1 LRIDKL
7 RPFRCGPAKP
17 SPRSEGGSAP
27 DLPHDYSLTTVAVGC
42 KPAIRYAPWIQV
54 HVPAMFLGQ
63 ARQLKKRMPNDSE
76 EISVIK
82 EPVEID
88 TYSGQYQRPGERRP
102 ALVFLRGEL
111 LAVPIP
117 LERAEVTLGRALDAD
132 IRINDSRASRLHARI
147 STEPDAE
154 TGVVRYRLTDL
165 DSTNGTMLN
174 GKAIVQA
181 FLQDGDK
188 FEVGD
193 QLIRFEMLDEID
205 REFQQQIHRLLVHDE
220 LTGLLTS
227 KSFFSELRREAA
239 RAEAES
245 MPFCVLMMDLDYF
258 KEVNDT
264 YGHLVGSETLEE
276 VGAVINKTLRAG
288 DVGAR
293 FGGEEFAAFLLAAD
307 YAQGMVAAERVRSAI
322 EKHVFPA
329 VRRESTESPRTHKIT
344 ISIGVAAFPDD
355 GRDPIQLVELA
366 DSALYRAKRSGRN
379 CVCAYRPAGT
389 TEVLHLRPRLET

>member
-1 LRIDKL
+1 M
-7 RPFRCGPAKP
+7 
-17 SPRSEGGSAP
+17 S
-27 DLPHDYSLTTVAVGC
+27 
-42 KPAIRYAPWIQV
+42 
-54 HVPAMFLGQ
+54 
-63 ARQLKKRMPNDSE
+63 NDSE
-76 EISVIK
+76 EISVVK
-82 EPVEID
+82 EHAEIE

-117 LERAEVTLGRALDAD
+117 LDRAEVTVGRALDAD
-132 IRINDSRASRLHARI
+132 IRVNDARASRLHARVI
-147 STEPDAE
+147 TEVVSE
-154 TGVVRYRLTDL
+154 TGVTRYRLKDL
-165 DSTNGTMLN
+165 DSTNGTILN
-174 GKAIVQA
+174 GKPIEQA

-188 FEVGD
+188 FEIGD

-239 RAEAES
+239 RAASDS
-245 MPFCVLMMDLDYF
+245 MPFCVLMMDIDHF

-264 YGHLVGSETLEE
+264 FGHLVGSETLEE
-276 VGAVINKTLRAG
+276 VGAVIKKTLRAG

-293 FGGEEFAAFLLAAD
+293 FGGEEFAAFLLDAD
-307 YAQGMVAAERVRSAI
+307 YAQGIVAAERVRLAI
-322 EKHVFPA
+322 ERHEFSA
-329 VRRESTESPRTHKIT
+329 VRRGSPEEARSHRIT
-344 ISIGVAAFPDD
+344 ISLGVASFPDD

-379 CVCAYRPAGT
+379 RVCTYSPAGAAQ
-389 TEVLHLRPRLET
+389 VAQLRPRVPT

>member
-1 LRIDKL
+1 M
-7 RPFRCGPAKP
+7 P
-17 SPRSEGGSAP
+17 SDP
-27 DLPHDYSLTTVAVGC
+27 
-42 KPAIRYAPWIQV
+42 
-54 HVPAMFLGQ
+54 
-63 ARQLKKRMPNDSE
+63 E
-76 EISVIK
+76 EISVVK
-82 EPVEID
+82 EQAEVD
-88 TYSGQYQRPGERRP
+88 TYSGQYQRPGDRRP

-117 LERAEVTLGRALDAD
+117 LDREEVTVGRALDAD
-132 IRINDSRASRLHARI
+132 IRVNDSRASRLHARI
-147 STEPDAE
+147 STEPNAE
-154 TGVVRYRLTDL
+154 TGETRYRLTDL
-165 DSTNGTMLN
+165 DSTNGTILN
-174 GKAIVQA
+174 GKPITQA

-220 LTGLLTS
+220 LTGLLTG

-239 RAEAES
+239 RAEAEN
-245 MPFCVLMMDLDYF
+245 MPFCALMMDLDHF

-276 VGAVINKTLRAG
+276 VGAVIRKALRAG

-293 FGGEEFAAFLLAAD
+293 FGGEEFAAFLLDAD
-307 YAQGMVAAERVRSAI
+307 YAQGLIAAERVREAI
-322 EKHVFPA
+322 EEHDFSA
-329 VRRESTESPRTHKIT
+329 VRRGSTEASRTHKIT
-344 ISIGVAAFPDD
+344 ISGGLASFPND

-379 CVCAYRPAGT
+379 RVCAYRPT
-389 TEVLHLRPRLET
+389 NSNEVVRLRPRLES